1 MFVKRL
7 ARAGGGWSSMRTV
20 TAALLALAIGGCG
33 QSGADDE
40 APPASTLT
48 DAADQSYT
56 YLLPLFELG
65 TTRAFYRNLFLH
77 RPTLADASSRD
88 VTTPNN
94 DTLYS
99 SAWLDLSGG
108 PLIINLPAS
117 GERYFS
123 LALMDFYSNNFAVRG
138 TRADGGDA
146 KRFWLAGPD
155 WTGSAPDGVE
165 VVRSPT
171 RSVWALGRTYVR
183 DAADIPAALLVQ
195 LQLLTLPAPGTSLPL
210 DQPSDLLDK
219 PDRQDWLDYFAYA
232 QQLLNENPSSETT
245 GNAVRTAL
253 SRLGIGVAA
262 DAGFDPDRFS
272 VAEQAEIA
280 AGAQRAFERARDGA
294 VGAERNGWISPQAH
308 LGNFGSDYT
317 YRAAIALFG
326 LGALPNEEALYF
338 FGAGDEASQRYDGNQ
353 RYVMEFAGGALPPVG
368 AFWSLTLYEA
378 EDDGQLFFYDN
389 PQRRYA
395 IKSGDSSLRYEAD
408 GGLKIYLGH
417 AAPPPGYENNWL
429 PAPAGPFAT
438 AFRTYLPDASLL
450 DGRYRLPPLRRL
462 E

>member
-7 ARAGGGWSSMRTV
+7 GWTVENWSSMRVV
-20 TAALLALAIGGCG
+20 TAALLALVIGGCS
-33 QSGADDE
+33 QSGTFDE
-40 APPASTLT
+40 APPAATLT
-48 DAADQSYT
+48 EAADQTYT

-77 RPTLADASSRD
+77 RPTLADASSRS

-183 DAADIPAALLVQ
+183 DQADIPAALLVQ
-195 LQLLTLPAPGTSLPL
+195 LQLLALPAPGTSLPL
-210 DQPSDLLDK
+210 EQPSDLLDK
-219 PDRQDWLDYFAYA
+219 PDRQHWLEYLAYA
-232 QQLLNENPSSETT
+232 QQLLNENPSPGADSDVV
-245 GNAVRTAL
+245 GSAL
-253 SRLGIGVAA
+253 SRLGIVPGAS
-262 DAGFDPDRFS
+262 FDPDRFS
-272 VAEQAEIA
+272 AAEQAEIA
-280 AGAQRAFERARDGA
+280 AGAQRAFERARDGS
-294 VGAERNGWISPQAH
+294 VGTERNGWISPQPH
-308 LGNFGSDYT
+308 LGNFGTDYQ

-338 FGAGDEASQRYDGNQ
+338 FGAGDAAPQRYDGNR
-353 RYVMEFAGGALPPVG
+353 RYLMEFAGDNLPPVG

-408 GGLKIYLGH
+408 GGLKIYLGN
-417 AAPPPGYENNWL
+417 AAPPHGYENNWL

-450 DGRYRLPPLRRL
+450 DGRYRLPPLRVL
-462 E
+462 D